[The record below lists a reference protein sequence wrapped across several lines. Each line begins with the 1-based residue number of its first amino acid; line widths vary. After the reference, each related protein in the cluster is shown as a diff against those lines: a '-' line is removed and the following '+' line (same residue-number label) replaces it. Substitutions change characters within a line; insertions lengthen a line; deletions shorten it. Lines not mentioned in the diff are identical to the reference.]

1 MKKDLCYLEV
11 CSSFRSYDI
20 KYERGEDSLIIPN
33 LNSKNGYML
42 DSISIA
48 LSMYEAAL
56 FHLISREKSLELLML
71 SSICSLIESTNLES
85 YSR

>member
-1 MKKDLCYLEV
+1 MKKDLCYLEAF
-11 CSSFRSYDI
+11 SSFRSYDI
-20 KYERGEDSLIIPN
+20 RYERGDDLIIPN
-33 LNSKNGYML
+33 LNSRNGYML

-56 FHLISREKSLELLML
+56 FHLISREKSLELLTL